1 MKKLKAIII
10 GAGDRGKTYA
20 ARMKENEEKYEVV
33 GVAEPIEDRRTTIQK
48 KHNIPDENC
57 FDTWEKIL
65 DIPKFADIAVI
76 ATMDRLHCEPT
87 LKALELGY
95 DVLLEKPAAPTPEEC
110 AKILN
115 QARKYNRKVMI
126 CHVLR
131 YTPFYNKLKQV
142 IQSGVI
148 GDVISVVHNEDV
160 EAIHQTHSFV
170 RGNWGNSERSSCMLL
185 QKSCHDL
192 DIIQWL
198 LDKKCK
204 KIQSFGSLQ
213 HFRKENA
220 PEGAP
225 EYCIEGC
232 PYAEECIYNAEKIY
246 TNDDLSPAHIE
257 WYRTTATHMA
267 NPTMEDAIKA
277 IKTSQYGKCVYKC
290 DNDVVDHQVVNME
303 FEDGITVAFTMCA
316 FANAG
321 RTTKIMGTK
330 GWIWASVSENSIE
343 VRMHGKPGK
352 TQYGK
357 EELVDSAITGGHGG
371 GDSGI
376 INSLYDYVIGEKK
389 ATEVSEIDVSCKNHM
404 LAFAAEKSRLGGC
417 VVDFEEYLKSMD
429 I

>member
-1 MKKLKAIII
+1 MKKLKAIVI
-10 GAGDRGKTYA
+10 GVGDRGKHYA
-20 ARMKENEEKYEVV
+20 KLMKDSSEKFEVV
-33 GVAEPIEDRRTTIQK
+33 GVAEPVEDRRVTIQK
-48 KHNIPDENC
+48 KHEIPDECC

-65 DIPKFADIAVI
+65 DIPKFADVAVI

-110 AKILN
+110 SKILN
-115 QARKYNRKVMI
+115 QARKYKRKVMI

-131 YTPFYNKLKQV
+131 YTPFYNKLKEV
-142 IQSGVI
+142 LKSGVI

-160 EAIHQTHSFV
+160 GAVHQSHSFV
-170 RGNWGNSERSSCMLL
+170 RGNWGNSGRSSCMLL

-198 LDKKCK
+198 LGKECK
-204 KIQSFGSLQ
+204 RIQSFGSLQ
-213 HFRKENA
+213 HFRRENA
-220 PEGAP
+220 PEGSP

-257 WYRTTATHMA
+257 WYRTTATHMT
-267 NPTMEDAIKA
+267 NPTMEDAVKA
-277 IKTSQYGKCVYKC
+277 ISTTQYGKCVYKC

-330 GWIWASVSENSIE
+330 GWIWASIDENIIE
-343 VRMHGKPGK
+343 VTMHGKSGK
-352 TQYGK
+352 TRYSK

-371 GDSGI
+371 GDQGI
-376 INSLYDYVIGEKK
+376 INSLYDYIIGQKK
-389 ATEVSEIDVSCKNHM
+389 ATEISEIDISCKNHM
-404 LAFAAEKSRLGGC
+404 LAFAAEKSRLGGY
-417 VVDFEEYLKSMD
+417 VVDFEEYLAEMG